1 MSNVKLMN
9 SGYSIALGK
18 SKDDDSQLDVKI
30 MALCPGKYQDMN
42 GTEVEVTPG
51 TIHDICRTYNE
62 SLQVRFEEDQKL
74 TPDIVKLG
82 IEAFDNRLAPN
93 QLDHDDSTVLKT
105 VGHVIGFMQV
115 NEVDDIPYLF
125 LTVRVKGKKNVE
137 PVKDQRWRNVS
148 IQYHPKTFEFAEI
161 SWVVKG
167 AAVEA
172 RALSKPQTNK
182 QAINNHLSSVFL
194 SDFATIQQ
202 TEQILL
208 AKQRALENELV
219 IKKHLIALCID
230 GKINR
235 ATADYIEHEIKSKKI
250 ANPEVIKLMEAVLPD
265 NKFRPKYLNLLNE
278 EEMIKMSKEN
288 IALGTHDFIAECVA
302 LKKESGKKFSEETKE
317 ESKEEKNEKYGKSH
331 AMKHKELMSKMAES
345 YEKGDVEMGKKYLE
359 KAHKLADDAVDG
371 TMNLAEYDI
380 DKKSED
386 SEEVKKLSQELDET
400 KIKLAALKDEQTTAL
415 NKFKDEQM
423 LVLGQFTDKLS
434 ENFNSSDLKQ
444 LLAKIATKEEVK

>member
-1 MSNVKLMN
+1 MSNNVKLMN

-18 SKDDDSQLDVKI
+18 SKEDDSELDVKI

-62 SLQVRFEEDQKL
+62 ALQIRFEQDQEL
-74 TPDIVKLG
+74 TPDIAKLG
-82 IEAFDNRLAPN
+82 IEVFDNRLAPN

-105 VGHVIGFMQV
+105 VGHVIGFM
-115 NEVDDIPYLF
+115 EVSEVRDIPYLF
-125 LTVRVKGKKNVE
+125 CTVRVKGKENVE
-137 PVKDQRWRNVS
+137 PVKDKRWRNVS

-172 RALSKPQTNK
+172 RALSKPQIGK
-182 QAINNHLSSVFL
+182 QIINNHLSTSFL
-194 SDFATIQQ
+194 SELATIQQ

-219 IKKHLIALCID
+219 IKKRLIALCVS

-250 ANPEVIKLMEAVLPD
+250 DNPEVIKLMEAVLPN
-265 NKFRPKYLNLLNE
+265 NKFIPKYLNLLNE
-278 EEMIKMSKEN
+278 EEMIKMSNEQKV
-288 IALGTHDFIAECVA
+288 LGTHDFIAECVA
-302 LKKESGKKFSEETKE
+302 LKKESGKKLGEETKE
-317 ESKEEKNEKYGKSH
+317 EPKDDENKKYGKSH

-359 KAHKLADDAVDG
+359 KCNKLADDAVDG
-371 TMNLAEYDI
+371 TMNLAEYDVEE
-380 DKKSED
+380 KSEKSD
-386 SEEVKKLSQELDET
+386 EVKKLSQELNET
-400 KIKLAALKDEQTTAL
+400 KIQLAALKDEQVIAL
-415 NKFKDEQM
+415 NKFKDEQTV
-423 LVLGQFTDKLS
+423 VLGQFK
-434 ENFNSSDLKQ
+434 EMFNSSDVKQ
-444 LLAKIATKEEVK
+444 LLDKIATKEEVK